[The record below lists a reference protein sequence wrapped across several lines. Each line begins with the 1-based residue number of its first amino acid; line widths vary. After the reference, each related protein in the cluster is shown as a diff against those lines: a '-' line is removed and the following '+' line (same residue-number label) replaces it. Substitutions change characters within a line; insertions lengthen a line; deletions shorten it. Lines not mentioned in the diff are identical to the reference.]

1 MSKKA
6 LHEVNRCHDPAFPV
20 ELYQVTHAGML
31 PPGRGL
37 GDFHWH
43 EELQF
48 TLLTAGEGV
57 MQVNAQDYPL
67 RAGQAIFLGS
77 GCIHAVTRLST
88 GGRYVSLN
96 FPPRMLGFF
105 PGSRMEQQD
114 VLPYA
119 VGGGWQVLTL
129 GAEVDWQREA
139 LELLGQVVERFEGSD
154 VLGQE
159 YAISVTL
166 AQLWLLLLEHQRE
179 RPTATLPA
187 PVLRQERIQTMLTY
201 LYDHYSE
208 DIALSDLA
216 EAAHVSVGECC
227 RSFRVCLKTT
237 PYRFLKEYRIRKG
250 MELLQAG
257 HTVSETA
264 GLCGF
269 NQVSNFIHAFK
280 SVAGCTPLQFVKHR
294 PGTTA
299 AFRDGFLRFGQKI
312 P

>member
-1 MSKKA
+1 M
-6 LHEVNRCHDPAFPV
+6 
-20 ELYQVTHAGML
+20 
-31 PPGRGL
+31 

-77 GCIHAVTRLST
+77 GCIHAVTRLSP

-139 LELLGQVVERFEGSD
+139 LELLGQVVERFEGGD

-216 EAAHVSVGECC
+216 EAA
-227 RSFRVCLKTT
+227 
-237 PYRFLKEYRIRKG
+237 
-250 MELLQAG
+250 M
-257 HTVSETA
+257 
-264 GLCGF
+264 
-269 NQVSNFIHAFK
+269 
-280 SVAGCTPLQFVKHR
+280 
-294 PGTTA
+294 
-299 AFRDGFLRFGQKI
+299 
-312 P
+312 

>member
-6 LHEVNRCHDPAFPV
+6 LHEVNRCHDPTFPV

-48 TLLTAGEGV
+48 TLLTNGEGV

-88 GGRYVSLN
+88 DGRYVSLN

-139 LELLGQVVERFEGSD
+139 LELLGQVVERFEGGD

-294 PGTTA
+294 P
-299 AFRDGFLRFGQKI
+299 
-312 P
+312 

>member
-77 GCIHAVTRLST
+77 GCIHAVTRLSPS
-88 GGRYVSLN
+88 GRYVSLN

-119 VGGGWQVLTL
+119 VGSGWQVLTL

-139 LELLGQVVERFEGSD
+139 L
-154 VLGQE
+154 
-159 YAISVTL
+159 
-166 AQLWLLLLEHQRE
+166 
-179 RPTATLPA
+179 
-187 PVLRQERIQTMLTY
+187 
-201 LYDHYSE
+201 
-208 DIALSDLA
+208 
-216 EAAHVSVGECC
+216 
-227 RSFRVCLKTT
+227 
-237 PYRFLKEYRIRKG
+237 
-250 MELLQAG
+250 ELLQAG

-294 PGTTA
+294 P
-299 AFRDGFLRFGQKI
+299 
-312 P
+312 